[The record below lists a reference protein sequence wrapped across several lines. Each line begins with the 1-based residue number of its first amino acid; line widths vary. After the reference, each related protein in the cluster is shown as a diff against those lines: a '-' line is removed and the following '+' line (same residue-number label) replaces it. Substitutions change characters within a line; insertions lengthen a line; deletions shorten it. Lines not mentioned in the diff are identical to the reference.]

1 MKYATPA
8 AFRTALDQ
16 RLKTEAEHTGIAL
29 GRLRKRITFELFL
42 RRLVKVAP
50 SRWVLKG
57 AFALDLRLDVAT
69 RPTKDIDIGRDDDTD
84 SAIEDITAAQ
94 QLDLGDFFSFVAT
107 RTAAFDDIDEFNAI
121 RFHVRA
127 ELAGRIFEQF
137 IVDIGFTDRL
147 TWTPDTIKT
156 SNLLAFADIA
166 PIEVPAVPLA
176 QHVAEKVRAYTRRY
190 GKQQRPSTRP
200 KDLVDILLI
209 SGVEPMDATA
219 LREALER
226 TSRSER
232 ASRYRKH
239 FLRHRANGSVR
250 SRSWRPKSGSIPTS
264 TLRSSSQRL
273 FSTRYSPS
281 RRRGDGILP
290 PCGGSPAR
298 RGDVAGS
305 CQCGE

>member
-1 MKYATPA
+1 
-8 AFRTALDQ
+8 
-16 RLKTEAEHTGIAL
+16 
-29 GRLRKRITFELFL
+29 
-42 RRLVKVAP
+42 
-50 SRWVLKG
+50 VLKG
-57 AFALDLRLDVAT
+57 AFALDLRLHVAT

-84 SAIEDITAAQ
+84 AAIEDITAAQ
-94 QLDLGDFFSFVAT
+94 QLDLDDFFSFVAT

-176 QHVAEKVRAYTRRY
+176 QHLAEKVHAYTRRY

-209 SGVEPMDATA
+209 SEAEPMDATA
-219 LREALER
+219 LREALVR
-226 TSRSER
+226 TFEER
-232 ASRYRKH
+232 ARQP
-239 FLRHRANGSVR
+239 LPEA
-250 SRSWRPKSGSIPTS
+250 
-264 TLRSSSQRL
+264 
-273 FSTRYSPS
+273 
-281 RRRGDGILP
+281 LP
-290 PCGGSPAR
+290 PPPGDWQRPFALLASEVGIDPNLDAAFKLAAAFLDPVLTKQTSGRWDPAAMRWQPSPTR
-298 RGDVAGS
+298 
-305 CQCGE
+305 